1 MIALINRQLPL
12 RTASTIFVIV
22 FVVRLAR
29 MGSTAS
35 FTLSFP
41 AATRDATATAAEWVS
56 AKPAIAA
63 AAMTP
68 S

>member
-1 MIALINRQLPL
+1 
-12 RTASTIFVIV
+12 VIV